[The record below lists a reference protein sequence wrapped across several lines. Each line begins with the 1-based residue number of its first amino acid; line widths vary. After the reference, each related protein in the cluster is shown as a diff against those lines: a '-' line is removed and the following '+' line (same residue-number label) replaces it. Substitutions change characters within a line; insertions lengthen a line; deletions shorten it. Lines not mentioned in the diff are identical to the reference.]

1 MKSWLKK
8 LSYAVFVLAM
18 SLPMSVSAQEKK
30 SFWAKL
36 VPDNSTALDFVDN
49 SKTFFGQLFEDTKQ
63 TGKALIDGGKDV
75 ISDTG
80 DTIKSLTSGD

>member
-1 MKSWLKK
+1 MKSWPNKVCC
-8 LSYAVFVLAM
+8 AVFVLAM
-18 SLPMSVSAQEKK
+18 SLPMVAHAEEKK

-36 VPDNSTALDFVDN
+36 VPDNSSAFDFVDDG
-49 SKTFFGQLFEDTKQ
+49 KTFFGQLFEDTKQ

-75 ISDTG
+75 LEGTG